1 VDVDPDALAATTT
14 SASEGAAT
22 AASLLPPD
30 RAYLTPPVLSSLLSR
45 LRIIG
50 SSSSSP
56 SSSRLLLPPQL
67 ADARV
72 VRRSVDARRRRGA
85 DIAYSYVVDV
95 TLAAGADAAKDLNL
109 SHRPGRTERLSGRGG
124 RGAVNGAVVAAAPLS
139 NDDDDGATTAAGDD
153 MRPRVI
159 IVGAGPAGLFCALS
173 LARSGLFVPIVLER
187 GMPVEV
193 RGRSIGALVHRRE
206 IDPESNFSF
215 GEGGA
220 GELS

>member
-1 VDVDPDALAATTT
+1 
-14 SASEGAAT
+14 
-22 AASLLPPD
+22 
-30 RAYLTPPVLSSLLSR
+30 
-45 LRIIG
+45 
-50 SSSSSP
+50 
-56 SSSRLLLPPQL
+56 
-67 ADARV
+67 
-72 VRRSVDARRRRGA
+72 
-85 DIAYSYVVDV
+85 
-95 TLAAGADAAKDLNL
+95 L

-124 RGAVNGAVVAAAPLS
+124 RGEVNGAVVAAAPLS

>member
-1 VDVDPDALAATTT
+1 MQPERKSMAGGVR
-14 SASEGAAT
+14 
-22 AASLLPPD
+22 LP
-30 RAYLTPPVLSSLLSR
+30 R
-45 LRIIG
+45 
-50 SSSSSP
+50 
-56 SSSRLLLPPQL
+56 
-67 ADARV
+67 
-72 VRRSVDARRRRGA
+72 
-85 DIAYSYVVDV
+85 
-95 TLAAGADAAKDLNL
+95 AAGQARAA
-109 SHRPGRTERLSGRGG
+109 GREEG
-124 RGAVNGAVVAAAPLS
+124 
-139 NDDDDGATTAAGDD
+139 GATPAAGDGD
-153 MRPRVI
+153 VRPRVI